1 MDLGRLEASE
11 LSRMLLFSCS
21 VTSNSLQP
29 HGLQHTK
36 LPYPSPTPGTC
47 PNSCPVSQWCH
58 PTILSFVAPFSFC
71 LQSFPASG
79 YFLISWLFALG
90 GQNIGASASASVL
103 PINIQCWFAGGQMC
117 LITWG
122 DSKFLFSLLASE
134 TETVTMPSAK
144 TDVNRRQEAAEL
156 LASYM
161 YSHHCHWRK
170 CHYSLEEIRI
180 IKQSDPQKTKL
191 KMVTVKW
198 QNPGPRRWL
207 GSPNRSLMNKSGLGF
222 GYTRHFFWSH
232 SNCSH
237 SVVTVSLVFSQYAT
251 EGRSWGWRK

>member
-1 MDLGRLEASE
+1 MSFFGDGCC
-11 LSRMLLFSCS
+11 CS
-21 VTSNSLQP
+21 VTKSCPALCNPMHARLLCPPPSPGVCSNSSSL
-29 HGLQHTK
+29 
-36 LPYPSPTPGTC
+36 
-47 PNSCPVSQWCH
+47 NQWGYL
-58 PTILSFVAPFSFC
+58 TILSSTAPFSFA
-71 LQSFPASG
+71 LTSFPASG
-79 YFLISWLFALG
+79 AFPRSRLFALG
-90 GQNIGASASASVL
+90 GQNTGASASASVL

-117 LITWG
+117 LITRG
-122 DSKFLFSLLASE
+122 DTKFLFSLLASE

-144 TDVNRRQEAAEL
+144 TDVNRRQEVVEL

-170 CHYSLEEIRI
+170 CHYILEEIRI

-237 SVVTVSLVFSQYAT
+237 SVVTVSLVFSQCAT